1 MADNKLFSDFAP
13 QSTQEW
19 IDKITKDLK
28 GADYDRKLV
37 WRTNE
42 GFNVQPFYRLE
53 NMDDKAFMNTYPGDF
68 PYVRGNKKDNND
80 WLVRQDIIVED
91 VKAANEKALDIL
103 NKGIDSVGFV
113 LNWKSI
119 SKEELATLLEG
130 IYMDCVEINF
140 EKSHSSVE
148 LLQNLQALA
157 TERGIALD
165 KVKGGVAID
174 IIKGF
179 STVGNYCGTEESAF
193 AYVKE
198 AIEASKAL
206 PNFKVIAVTGSL
218 FNNSGSSI
226 VEELGFSL
234 ASGAE
239 YLGRMIEAGLSVD
252 EVAPKMRFNFA
263 TSSKYFMEIAK
274 LRAGRMLWANI
285 VKAYG
290 ASNETVCKMFVHGE
304 TSDWNKSVYDPYV
317 NMLRTQTESM
327 SAVLGG
333 LDSFTVKPFDSVYA
347 ESSVFSER
355 IARNQQ
361 LLLKEESHLGKIAD
375 PAAGSY
381 YIESLTESIADEAWK
396 LFLAVEDKGGYLAAF
411 KAGFIQET
419 IKATAQK
426 RDLAIA
432 TRKENFLGTNQF
444 PNFGEVLETIPESV
458 LSPED
463 KTADNAVCETLK
475 PYRGAQAF
483 EALRNKTDIYA
494 KENGRPK
501 VMMFPIGNLN
511 MRKARAQFACNF
523 FACAGFDVEDHNGF
537 TSVEEGV
544 KFVTEKNAKIVV
556 LCSSDDEYA
565 TIAPELFEAL
575 KGSATLV
582 VAGAPA
588 CADEL
593 KAKGIENFV
602 NVKSN
607 VLETLKAYQ
616 ANLGI

>member
-28 GADYDRKLV
+28 GADFDRKLV

-42 GFNVQPFYRLE
+42 GFNVQPFYREE

-80 WLVRQDIIVED
+80 WLVRQDIIVKD
-91 VKAANEKALDIL
+91 VKEANATALDIM
-103 NKGIDSVGFV
+103 NKGVDSIGFV
-113 LNWKSI
+113 LNWKDL

-130 IYMDCVEINF
+130 VFLDCVEINF

-148 LLQNLQALA
+148 LIKNLQAIA
-157 TERGIALD
+157 TEKGIALD
-165 KVKGGVAID
+165 KLNGGVSID
-174 IIKGF
+174 INSGF
-179 STVGNYCGTEESAF
+179 STVGNFCQSEESSF
-193 AYVKE
+193 NYLKE
-198 AIEASKAL
+198 ALIAAKAL
-206 PNFKVIAVTGSL
+206 PKFKVIAIAGSL

-234 ASGAE
+234 ASGSE
-239 YLGRMIEAGLSVD
+239 YLGKMIEAGLSVD
-252 EVAPKMRFNFA
+252 DVAPKMRFNFA

-274 LRAGRMLWANI
+274 LRAGRLLWANI

-290 ASNETVCKMFVHGE
+290 ASNDAICKMFVHGE
-304 TSDWNKSVYDPYV
+304 TSEWNKSVYDPYV

-333 LDSFTVKPFDSVYA
+333 LDSFTVKPFDSFYA

-361 LLLKEESHLGKIAD
+361 LLLKEESHFGEIAD

-381 YIESLTESIADEAWK
+381 YIEALTESIAVEAWK

-411 KAGFIQET
+411 KAGFVQST
-419 IKATAQK
+419 ITATAQK
-426 RDLAIA
+426 RDVAIA
-432 TRKENFLGTNQF
+432 TRRENFLGTNQF
-444 PNFGEVLETIPESV
+444 PNFGEILETIPEAV
-458 LSPED
+458 LTPTD
-463 KTADNAVCETLK
+463 KTSKNAVCETLK

-483 EALRNKTDIYA
+483 ETLRNKTDVYSKTNA
-494 KENGRPK
+494 RPK

-544 KFVTEKNAKIVV
+544 KFVTEKKAKIVV
-556 LCSSDDEYA
+556 ICSSDDEYA
-565 TIAPELFEAL
+565 TLAPELLEAL

-593 KAKGIENFV
+593 KAKGVENFV
-602 NVKSN
+602 NVRSN

-616 ANLGI
+616 AELGI

>member
-19 IDKITKDLK
+19 KDRIAKDLK
-28 GADYDRKLV
+28 GADFDRKLV

-42 GFNVQPFYRLE
+42 GFNVQPFYREE

-80 WLVRQDIIVED
+80 WLVRQDIIVKD
-91 VKAANEKALDIL
+91 VKEANATALDIM
-103 NKGIDSVGFV
+103 NKGVDSIGFV
-113 LNWKSI
+113 LNWKDL

-130 IYMDCVEINF
+130 VFLDCVEINF

-148 LLQNLQALA
+148 LIKNLQAIA
-157 TERGIALD
+157 TEKGIALD
-165 KVKGGVAID
+165 KLNGGVSID
-174 IIKGF
+174 INSGF
-179 STVGNYCGTEESAF
+179 STVGNFCQSEESSF
-193 AYVKE
+193 NYLKE
-198 AIEASKAL
+198 ALIAAKAL
-206 PNFKVIAVTGSL
+206 PKFKVIAIAGSL

-234 ASGAE
+234 ASGSE
-239 YLGRMIEAGLSVD
+239 YLGKMIEAGLSVD
-252 EVAPKMRFNFA
+252 DVAPKMRFNFA

-274 LRAGRMLWANI
+274 LRAGRLLWANI

-290 ASNETVCKMFVHGE
+290 ASNDAICKMFVHGE
-304 TSDWNKSVYDPYV
+304 TSEWNKSVYDPYV

-333 LDSFTVKPFDSVYA
+333 LDSFTVKPFDSFYA

-361 LLLKEESHLGKIAD
+361 LLLKEESHFGEIAD

-381 YIESLTESIADEAWK
+381 YIEALTESIAVEAWK

-411 KAGFIQET
+411 KAGFVQST
-419 IKATAQK
+419 ITATAQK
-426 RDLAIA
+426 RDVAIA
-432 TRKENFLGTNQF
+432 TRRENFLGTNQF
-444 PNFGEVLETIPESV
+444 PNFGEILETIPEAV
-458 LSPED
+458 LTPTD
-463 KTADNAVCETLK
+463 KTSKNAVCETLK

-483 EALRNKTDIYA
+483 ETLRNKTDVYSKTNA
-494 KENGRPK
+494 RPK

-544 KFVTEKNAKIVV
+544 KFVTEKKAKIVV
-556 LCSSDDEYA
+556 ICSSDDEYA
-565 TIAPELFEAL
+565 TLAPELLEAL

-593 KAKGIENFV
+593 KAKGVENFV
-602 NVKSN
+602 NVRSN

-616 ANLGI
+616 AELGI